1 MPQTSFEVPTWN
13 QTCEMLQVQ
22 AGKLRQNRWQP
33 DIIVAVCRGGLVPAR
48 ILADLTETATVA
60 TLQIKHYVGIAQ
72 TGNEPELLQ
81 SLGQRLDGKKV
92 LLVDD
97 IADSGETLKL
107 AQQHLMAQGAKEV
120 KIATLYTKP
129 KSLTVPDFWEKQT
142 DSWVVFPWD
151 VKETIREITH
161 KEQGSRAVNR
171 EINKLIKAGLPKQL
185 AEKLL
190 SEVQGEPK
198 K

>member
-1 MPQTSFEVPTWN
+1 MPQTFEVPTWN
-13 QTCEMLQVQ
+13 QTCEMLQSQ
-22 AGKLRQNRWQP
+22 AGKLRLNRWQP

-48 ILADLTETATVA
+48 ILADLTETTSVA
-60 TLQIKHYVGIAQ
+60 ALEIKYYVGIAQ
-72 TGNEPELLQ
+72 TGKEPELLQ
-81 SLGQRLDGKKV
+81 GLGQRLDGKKV

-107 AQQHLMAQGAKEV
+107 AQQHLEAQGAKEV
-120 KIATLYTKP
+120 KTATLYMKA
-129 KSLTVPDFWEKQT
+129 SSVTVPDFYEKVT
-142 DSWVVFPWD
+142 SSWVVFPWD
-151 VKETIREITH
+151 VKETIREITR

-190 SEVQGEPK
+190 AEVQGEPK